1 MTRTIR
7 LAAIPGDGIGNE
19 VVPQAVRVLNAAA
32 ELHGGVKFD
41 FTEFPWSCR
50 YYAEHGR
57 MMPEDGIKTLAD
69 FEGVF
74 LGAVGDPTV
83 PDHVSLWG
91 LLIPIR
97 REFDQYVNIRPV
109 TLMEGVT
116 SPLRDRGAGDIDF
129 VVVRENSEGEYSN
142 MGGRVHGGSPY
153 EAATQVAY
161 FSRMGVERV
170 VRYAAEL
177 ACSRSKHL
185 TVATKSNG
193 IIHSMPFWDEVARDV
208 TAEFDGLQVS
218 YALIDALVAYF
229 VTRPNE
235 FDVVVASNLFGDI
248 LTDLAGAI
256 TGSIGIAPAAN
267 LNPERR
273 FPSMF
278 EPVHGSA
285 PDIAGRGIANPIG
298 QIWTAKL
305 LLDFFG
311 MSDVGEAV
319 LAAIRGVVRD
329 GIVTPDLGGTAST
342 LEVTDGILDR
352 LQRPAT

>member
-1 MTRTIR
+1 METIR
-7 LAAIPGDGIGNE
+7 LAVIPGDGIGNE
-19 VVPQAVRVLNAAA
+19 VVPQAVRVLRAAA
-32 ELHGGVKFD
+32 EIHGGVRFE
-41 FTEFPWSCR
+41 FTEFSWSCR
-50 YYAEHGR
+50 YYGEHGR
-57 MMPEDGIKTLAD
+57 MMPEDGIRTLAD
-69 FEGVF
+69 FEGVL
-74 LGAVGDPTV
+74 LGAVGDPSV

-109 TLMEGVT
+109 TLMEGVM
-116 SPLRDRGAGDIDF
+116 SPLRDRKAGDIDF

-142 MGGRVHGGSPY
+142 MGGRVHGGTPH

-161 FSRMGVERV
+161 FSRMGVERI
-170 VRYAAEL
+170 VRYASEL
-177 ACSRSKHL
+177 ACSRRGHL

-193 IIHSMPFWDEVARDV
+193 IIHSMPFWDDIARQV
-208 TAEFDGLQVS
+208 TSEFSDLQVS
-218 YALIDALVAYF
+218 YTLIDALVAYF
-229 VTRPNE
+229 VTKPDA

-285 PDIAGRGIANPIG
+285 PDIAGKGTANPIG
-298 QIWTAKL
+298 QIWTSKL

-311 MSDVGEAV
+311 MNDVGEE
-319 LAAIRGVVRD
+319 LIAAIRSAVRD

-342 LEVTDGILDR
+342 VQVTDSILER
-352 LQRPAT
+352 LHNHPTT